1 MIIYKLVLIDF
12 MIQIETKCLL
22 WKYMNP
28 FGQKIKSY
36 DWFDQSGSGWMSD
49 WYDNSK
55 SENDNSY
62 QVWVQSGFWFQRL
75 RFMDGCQVMIIPLMK
90 YMYKM

>member
-1 MIIYKLVLIDF
+1 
-12 MIQIETKCLL
+12 
-22 WKYMNP
+22 MNP

-55 SENDNSY
+55 SENDHSC